1 MIKLKKQYF
10 TMIEIVA
17 TLAVLAILFSVFAT
31 TLNSVYRANKT
42 FISESKAVLV
52 LDNVIEQLKGRKN
65 VSTEEIK
72 KVLLNEFQ
80 RSDLGKDKQHL
91 ATAVKRDGNFVISIS
106 RVKDKRLLA
115 EIKL

>member
-10 TMIEIVA
+10 TMIEIIA
-17 TLAVLAILFSVFAT
+17 TLAVLAILFSAFAAAI
-31 TLNSVYRANKT
+31 NSVYRANKT

-52 LDNVIEQLKGRKN
+52 LDNVIERLKGRKN

-72 KVLLNEFQ
+72 RVLLNEFQ
-80 RSDLGKDKQHL
+80 RSDLGKGKQHL
-91 ATAVKRDGNFVISIS
+91 AAGVKRDGNLVISIS

-115 EIKL
+115 EVKL